1 MKRRN
6 FLAVATAGVATPSL
20 LAQKTVTTNTPPFV
34 VKAGDARFGVHT
46 PYKGI
51 NPNDLKISG
60 KDTNGQL
67 AVFEYIG
74 NDKVGPSLHVHH
86 DQDEIFSIIEGKFL
100 FQVGDKQFTA
110 NAGDTVFGPRNVPHT
125 WIQLSEKS
133 KIIYYVQPA
142 GKMEEFFLSMNELK
156 APPTKEQAEEIHKA
170 HGMTV
175 LGPGLTIK

>member
-6 FLAVATAGVATPSL
+6 FLGVGVAGLVTPSL
-20 LAQKTVTTNTPPFV
+20 LAHKITSTSTPSFV
-34 VKAGDARFGVHT
+34 VKAGEARFGIHT

-60 KDTNGQL
+60 QDTNGQL

-86 DQDEIFSIIEGKFL
+86 EQDEIFSIIEGDFL
-100 FQVGDKQFTA
+100 FQLGDKQFRA
-110 NAGDTVFGPRNVPHT
+110 KAGDTVFDPRNVPHT

-142 GKMEEFFLSMNELK
+142 GKMEEFFLAMNELK
-156 APPTKEQAEEIHKA
+156 APPTKVQAEEIHKA